1 MHYMVQATSKCYK
14 MPYGALVVKL
24 AFWPFRP
31 TSTNLMKDDRNPAK
45 SY

>member
-1 MHYMVQATSKCYK
+1 MYMVQATSKFYK

-24 AFWPFRP
+24 AFWPSRV
-31 TSTNLMKDDRNPAK
+31 TASNLMKDDHNPAK